1 MFGKQCSRRGDGG
14 GSDARAGSDQP
25 VSHGSRT
32 TVDPADTAVAAGST
46 TRNPRNLTYKI
57 AHGCSAAPLVRHAS
71 VAPPMFPWAFLILIA
86 AQVSATPNVRR
97 VEGRLQLRKILE
109 DSAAW
114 VVYYHDGEEIELPRG
129 ELDTREAAWFAKLA
143 QIWERDVRHGRVP
156 WATDSMAPLQF
167 ASADR
172 STLLADG
179 ASDLFDSEFAD
190 LPLGPRLY
198 ENSGDR
204 GPMPGPMSSRK
215 AMQAVL
221 KHLDT
226 ELADGRPSGSSH
238 EEL

>member
-1 MFGKQCSRRGDGG
+1 MSSGVRR
-14 GSDARAGSDQP
+14 
-25 VSHGSRT
+25 
-32 TVDPADTAVAAGST
+32 AA
-46 TRNPRNLTYKI
+46 L
-57 AHGCSAAPLVRHAS
+57 
-71 VAPPMFPWAFLILIA
+71 LIVLL
-86 AQVSATPNVRR
+86 AQVGAGTPDVRR
-97 VEGRLQLRKILE
+97 IEGRLQLRKILE

-114 VVYYHDGEEIELPRG
+114 VVYYHDGEEIELPRS

-143 QIWERDVRHGRVP
+143 QVWERDVRHGRVP
-156 WATDSMAPLQF
+156 WAVDSMAPLQF

-198 ENSGDR
+198 ENMGDR
-204 GPMPGPMSSRK
+204 GPMPLPMKSRQ

-226 ELADGRPSGSSH
+226 ELADSRQSGSSH

>member
-1 MFGKQCSRRGDGG
+1 
-14 GSDARAGSDQP
+14 
-25 VSHGSRT
+25 
-32 TVDPADTAVAAGST
+32 
-46 TRNPRNLTYKI
+46 
-57 AHGCSAAPLVRHAS
+57 
-71 VAPPMFPWAFLILIA
+71 MFPRALLLIVIV
-86 AQVSATPNVRR
+86 AQVGATPDVRR
-97 VEGRLQLRKILE
+97 IEGRLQLRKILE

-114 VVYYHDGEEIELPRG
+114 LVYYHDGEEIELPRG
-129 ELDTREAAWFAKLA
+129 ELDTREGAWFAKLA
-143 QIWERDVRHGRVP
+143 QLWERDVRHGLVP
-156 WATDSMAPLQF
+156 WAADSMAPLQF

-204 GPMPGPMSSRK
+204 GPMPRPMNSRQ

-226 ELADGRPSGSSH
+226 ELADSRPSSSSH
-238 EEL
+238 DEL